1 MTTHAARPGTVS
13 RSLARN
19 RIGKPAV
26 LSFILAAVAPLTV
39 AAGLITSAYA
49 VTGLTGIP
57 AAFLVVA
64 VILAVFAAGYTAMS
78 RHLTHAGAFY
88 SFIAAGLGRVPGT
101 AAALVALGAYSCL
114 QIALYG
120 MLGPFAAT
128 QAAAHFGIHAPWW
141 QFALVGWALITV
153 LGLLRVD
160 ITGRVLA
167 TLTAAEILVIGALT
181 VAGLSHP
188 AGGHLTVRPLSP
200 AGLTAGGWGTAGVLA
215 VIAVLGCSGF
225 EQAPVLSEEARNP
238 RRTIPVTTYAALG
251 LIAVMYGGSAWA
263 IAAHAG
269 IGQVTAAAGQQ
280 GPALLFGLGG
290 TGFLAQAAQW
300 LFLTS
305 LFAAAL
311 AFHNACWRYGF
322 AAGREGVLPGRLGRT
337 GANSIPR
344 AASLAQ
350 SGTAL
355 AVIVIFAAG
364 HLPPVTG
371 LFFDLGTTG
380 GFGILILLAV
390 TSLAVIGFFARDR
403 HGETSWTRLIAPA
416 IAAAILGTLAV
427 LAVLHYATLL
437 GVPPGSPAAWAL
449 PASYAAITVI
459 GLAWGLILK
468 HRRPDIYASIGLGPY
483 AVTGQADPVLASRTR
498 S

>member
-1 MTTHAARPGTVS
+1 MTTQAARRGTVS

-57 AAFLVVA
+57 AAFVTVA
-64 VILAVFAAGYTAMS
+64 VILAVFAAGYMAMS

-88 SFIAAGLGRVPGT
+88 SFIAAGLGRVAGT

-120 MLGPFAAT
+120 MLGPFAASL
-128 QAAAHFGIHAPWW
+128 AAAHFGIHAPWW
-141 QFALVGWALITV
+141 QFALGCWALITV

-167 TLTAAEILVIGALT
+167 TLTAVEIVVIFALT
-181 VAGLSHP
+181 VAGLTHP
-188 AGGHLTVRPLSP
+188 AGGRLSLAPLSP
-200 AGLTAGGWGTAGVLA
+200 AGLTSGGWGTAGVLA

-238 RRTIPVTTYAALG
+238 RRTIPVTTYTALG

-263 IAAHAG
+263 MAAHAG
-269 IGQVTAAAGQQ
+269 TGRVAAAAGQQ
-280 GPALLFGLGG
+280 GPGLLFGLGG
-290 TGFLAQAAQW
+290 TVLSQAAQW

-350 SGTAL
+350 STTAL
-355 AVIVIFAAG
+355 TVIVIFAAG

-371 LFFDLGTTG
+371 LFYGLGTTG
-380 GFGILILLAV
+380 GFGILILLAI
-390 TSLAVIGFFARDR
+390 TSVAVIGFFARDPR
-403 HGETSWTRLIAPA
+403 GESVWSRLIAPA
-416 IAAAILGTLAV
+416 IAALVLGTLAV
-427 LAVLHYATLL
+427 LAVLHYAALL
-437 GVPPGSPAAWAL
+437 GVPPASPAAWAL
-449 PASYAAITVI
+449 PASYAVITAT
-459 GLAWGLILK
+459 GLTWGLIL
-468 HRRPDIYASIGLGPY
+468 RRLRPGIYASIGLGPY
-483 AVTGQADPVLASRTR
+483 AVPGQMDPVLASGAW